1 MSIDTPN
8 SSLTSRGERTIT
20 PVREN
25 PSLVVSPR
33 WTTVLKLGSAL
44 VFLAG
49 CIILWAI
56 GASTIKELALAGV
69 AAYCLIWT
77 VYYMVSSQGPHERAA
92 RLILVSA
99 TLGMILLALESM
111 AVMRLIDFRLLLSTP
126 VFDPWQSPLRLPDSD
141 LLWMRPPHLRLN
153 GNYTRGNLG
162 EILCLPPR
170 AVQPY
175 ELRYDRYGF
184 RNDTDLVKADI
195 AVIGDSYVESPY
207 APAEALVT
215 TVLSR
220 HQPGH
225 GREPRHLGI
234 WSSARAGD
242 AGAVR
247 YTVGAK
253 DHHLGLF

>member
-1 MSIDTPN
+1 
-8 SSLTSRGERTIT
+8 
-20 PVREN
+20 
-25 PSLVVSPR
+25 
-33 WTTVLKLGSAL
+33 
-44 VFLAG
+44 
-49 CIILWAI
+49 
-56 GASTIKELALAGV
+56 
-69 AAYCLIWT
+69 
-77 VYYMVSSQGPHERAA
+77 
-92 RLILVSA
+92 
-99 TLGMILLALESM
+99 
-111 AVMRLIDFRLLLSTP
+111 
-126 VFDPWQSPLRLPDSD
+126 
-141 LLWMRPPHLRLN
+141 MRPAHLRLN

-162 EILCLPPR
+162 EMLCLPPR
-170 AVQPY
+170 EVQPY